1 MKLLFSEINERQNI
15 TSFHCQNENV
25 NEFLNKYALY
35 NNRNLLSKV
44 YILTDKDTEDIAGIV
59 SLSAYRLNLPYSEK
73 YSIQQ
78 VPAVLLGRIGVA
90 DKYRGQ
96 DLAKEYLIKYA
107 LGVCN
112 EVKNYIGCRLLIV
125 EVEREDPIKEYL
137 IKNGFQEETSNKK
150 YYFLSID
157 LLKTK

>member
-1 MKLLFSEINERQNI
+1 MNLFISEIQEYQNI
-15 TSFHCQNENV
+15 TIFHCQNENV
-25 NEFLNKYALY
+25 NEFLIKHALY

-44 YILTDKDTEDIAGIV
+44 YILIDRDFDEIAGIFT
-59 SLSAYRLNLPYSEK
+59 LSAYRLNLPYNEK

-96 DLAKEYLIKYA
+96 NLAKEYLIRYA
-107 LGVCN
+107 LGVCD

-125 EVEREDPIKEYL
+125 EVEREDSIKDYL

-157 LLKTK
+157 LLK